1 MSTSRRPQ
9 RNSRMEVVVQPPRL
23 IIRRWPRVRAAS
35 SESIGEQI
43 EVEPEWSSTPQGDT
57 SDEEWS
63 LGSQTPSPNLSHVSY
78 ASVHSQSPEHSSSSH
93 QAEEPHGGFT
103 DINNADLKA
112 LLAVS
117 VTPFSVLP
125 ETLKM
130 QLINSTSPDVI
141 DVDTWAISMSPRY
154 YGQHFCNVLVTTLCR
169 SDTRNLHLS
178 LPPNQ
183 STSTSDDRGR
193 SSKFSLG
200 SRHLSSPFGFFP
212 AISLPSRLPRAI
224 YTCSATLCSRLTIRP
239 RDSAEYTGW
248 TALAMTG
255 HVIFIHPSY
264 SKPFIEHMGEHRP
277 IEPSSDERYIT
288 HSSLVVPMLEILQSL
303 EAIDC
308 PMIRVVCYGQK
319 RRITDYSVPS
329 EPAQPEHYKANTN
342 LWDIGVNVHSDKI
355 FLFRP

>member
-1 MSTSRRPQ
+1 M
-9 RNSRMEVVVQPPRL
+9 QPPRL
-23 IIRRWPRVRAAS
+23 IIRRRPRVRAAS

-43 EVEPEWSSTPQGDT
+43 EVEPEWCSTPQGDT

-93 QAEEPHGGFT
+93 QAEEPHEGFT

-154 YGQHFCNVLVTTLCR
+154 YERHFCNVLTT
-169 SDTRNLHLS
+169 
-178 LPPNQ
+178 
-183 STSTSDDRGR
+183 
-193 SSKFSLG
+193 
-200 SRHLSSPFGFFP
+200 
-212 AISLPSRLPRAI
+212 
-224 YTCSATLCSRLTIRP
+224 ATLCSRLTIRP

-288 HSSLVVPMLEILQSL
+288 RSSLVVPMLEILQSL
-303 EAIDC
+303 EAVDC
-308 PMIRVVCYGQK
+308 PTIRVVCYGQK

-329 EPAQPEHYKANTN
+329 EPAQPEH
-342 LWDIGVNVHSDKI
+342 
-355 FLFRP
+355 